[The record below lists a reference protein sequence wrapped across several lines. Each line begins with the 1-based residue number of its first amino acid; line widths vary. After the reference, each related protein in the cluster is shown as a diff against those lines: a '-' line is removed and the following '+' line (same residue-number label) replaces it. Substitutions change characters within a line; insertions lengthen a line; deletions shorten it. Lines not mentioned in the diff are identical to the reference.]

1 MDKDL
6 LSVILSSIGVSALVG
21 GGLACLI
28 GDIDKSGLDSTIVII
43 SLISLSL
50 NNLLKAKPL
59 WQDKFD
65 NFIREYLIKKC
76 IVGFTT
82 VVCTSIFLFFISSH
96 VYKIEFLPWF
106 FQFNL
111 LLASI
116 FIVLYIIS
124 GKNGSLNINFIY
136 FFWWAFLAIVYI
148 LKIKN
153 INLFNYLGFI

>member
-65 NFIREYLIKKC
+65 NFIREYLI
-76 IVGFTT
+76 
-82 VVCTSIFLFFISSH
+82 
-96 VYKIEFLPWF
+96 
-106 FQFNL
+106 
-111 LLASI
+111 
-116 FIVLYIIS
+116 
-124 GKNGSLNINFIY
+124 
-136 FFWWAFLAIVYI
+136 
-148 LKIKN
+148 
-153 INLFNYLGFI
+153 